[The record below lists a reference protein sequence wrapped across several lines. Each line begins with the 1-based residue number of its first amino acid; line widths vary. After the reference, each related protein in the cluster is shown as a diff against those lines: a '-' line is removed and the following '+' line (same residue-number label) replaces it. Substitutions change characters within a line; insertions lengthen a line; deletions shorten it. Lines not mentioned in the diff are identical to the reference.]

1 MRDVQA
7 GLGAP
12 LTTWVIA
19 GGMLN
24 FSSQRGAALFG
35 EVCARLSAMLE
46 DHQFGAYLNE
56 LELSHTGAT

>member
-24 FSSQRGAALFG
+24 FSSQHGALLLG

-46 DHQFGAYLNE
+46 DHEFGAYLNQ
-56 LELSHTGAT
+56 LELSHTGTA